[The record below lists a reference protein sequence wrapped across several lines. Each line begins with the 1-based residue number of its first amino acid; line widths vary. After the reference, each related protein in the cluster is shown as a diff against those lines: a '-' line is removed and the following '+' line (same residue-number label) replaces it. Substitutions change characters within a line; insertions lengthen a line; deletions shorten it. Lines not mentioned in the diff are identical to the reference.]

1 MMTIRE
7 VRRVGEE
14 IRKPSA
20 KSKTYEQE
28 FESLKKYNE
37 YSSKN
42 KWKLTE
48 KLSKFNGISF
58 WTHWKIYFWNNFCYF
73 SHHQM
78 IILFQI

>member
-42 KWKLTE
+42 K
-48 KLSKFNGISF
+48 
-58 WTHWKIYFWNNFCYF
+58 
-73 SHHQM
+73 
-78 IILFQI
+78 